1 MPGAFAPAGFFK
13 PMTKA
18 VLQRSISKQRIK
30 ARWTLSRLKSWKNM
44 RLARIRRPSHHHKA
58 QGWLSHVKAQMLR
71 DRKDV
76 LIAAPTHIHAD
87 DVIGW

>member
-1 MPGAFAPAGFFK
+1 
-13 PMTKA
+13 
-18 VLQRSISKQRIK
+18 
-30 ARWTLSRLKSWKNM
+30 M

-76 LIAAPTHIHAD
+76 LIAAPTHIRAD